1 MSNENYSDLPT
12 GDDYKTHRAR
22 LTRAPV
28 VASGFWVGFAMLV
41 IAFWGEPDLHG
52 ALITWLE
59 SARYD

>member
-1 MSNENYSDLPT
+1 MSNKNY
-12 GDDYKTHRAR
+12 
-22 LTRAPV
+22 RAPV

-59 SARYD
+59 NARYD